1 MESNNK
7 NENRD
12 KIVVSNHLNETCN
25 VLLLVNGCIVG
36 GHISQESAVKLARE
50 IFAPLLDNCPPVPI
64 TDDATKAI
72 PEARPAKG
80 NWTGSSKND
89 ANIPI
94 TQKQLDCL
102 SNNSD
107 REQFEI
113 CEKFHV
119 QSLEEL
125 TKEQASQAIKAS
137 MDAKEARKKNYKN

>member
-1 MESNNK
+1 MESNT
-7 NENRD
+7 
-12 KIVVSNHLNETCN
+12 LNETCN
-25 VLLLVNGCIVG
+25 VLLLLKNRIVG
-36 GHISQESAVKLARE
+36 GHIPQEMAVKLAQY
-50 IFAPLLDNCPPVPI
+50 IVTPLLEDGSPMQIAGETEN
-64 TDDATKAI
+64 AI
-72 PEARPAKG
+72 PEARPAKE
-80 NWTGSSKND
+80 NWTSTRKND

-119 QSLEEL
+119 QCLEEL
-125 TKEQASQAIKAS
+125 SKEQASQAIKAS